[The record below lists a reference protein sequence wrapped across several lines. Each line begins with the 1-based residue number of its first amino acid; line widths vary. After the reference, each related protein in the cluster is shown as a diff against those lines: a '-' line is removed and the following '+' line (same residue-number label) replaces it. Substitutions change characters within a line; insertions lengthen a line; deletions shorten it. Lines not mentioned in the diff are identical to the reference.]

1 MRGGWLCGVVICLVA
16 CVGQPQPMLAP
27 DPAVYN
33 EPTHRASLLF
43 AGDLMVHTPQLTAAR
58 ISDGYDFSPSFTYI
72 KPLIEEADLTVVNLE
87 TTLAEKGAYTGYPLF
102 RSPAAVAEAMHGAGF
117 DVALLANNH
126 CMDYGAR
133 GARETIEAL
142 DRAGLKHTGVFR
154 SMHER
159 NARPH
164 LYLRVNGI
172 SIALL
177 NYTYG
182 TNGMPVVKPAVVN
195 RLDTAQMKEDIRR
208 AKEWMPD
215 CLAVALH
222 WGVEYE
228 RKPNREQRRMADFLL
243 REGVQLI
250 VGSHPHVVQPVV
262 QDSLGRLTIYSLG
275 NLLSNQRKRYTD
287 GGLLVRVELEKQGDE
302 PLKIT
307 YEPIPVWVDRA
318 NSYRILTREAADS
331 LITEPK
337 ARTFFE
343 DTEQLLKKGL

>member
-1 MRGGWLCGVVICLVA
+1 MRGGWIYGVVMLLVA
-16 CVGQPQPMLAP
+16 CDGQPTPVLETVVA
-27 DPAVYN
+27 DPPVQ
-33 EPTHRASLLF
+33 RATLLF

-58 ISDGYDFSPSFTYI
+58 TSEGYDFSPSFTYL
-72 KPLIEEADLTVVNLE
+72 KPLIEEADLAVVNLE
-87 TTLAEKGAYTGYPLF
+87 TTLAAKGAYTGYPLF
-102 RSPAAVAEAMHGAGF
+102 RSPAAMADAVREAGF

-133 GARETIEAL
+133 GARETIDAL
-142 DRAGLKHTGVFR
+142 DRVGLKHTGVFR
-154 SMHER
+154 SARER

-164 LYLRVNGI
+164 LYLQVGGI

-195 RLDTAQMKEDIRR
+195 RLDTVCMKEDIRR

-228 RKPNREQRRMADFLL
+228 RKPNRDQRRTAEFLR

-250 VGSHPHVVQPVV
+250 IGSHPHVVQPIE
-262 QDSLGRLTIYSLG
+262 QDSLGGLIVYSLG
-275 NLLSNQRKRYTD
+275 NLLSNQHKRYTD
-287 GGLLVRVELEKQGDE
+287 GGLMVRVELEKKGDN
-302 PLKIT
+302 PLQMS
-307 YEPIPVWVDRA
+307 YQPIPVWVDRA
-318 NSYRILTREAADS
+318 RQYRLLTREAADTLTS
-331 LITEPK
+331 NPA
-337 ARTFFE
+337 ARTFFV
-343 DTEQLLKKGL
+343 DTETLLEKGL

>member
-1 MRGGWLCGVVICLVA
+1 MRGGWIYGVVMLLVA
-16 CVGQPQPMLAP
+16 CGGQPTPVLETVVA
-27 DPAVYN
+27 DPPVQ
-33 EPTHRASLLF
+33 RATLLF

-58 ISDGYDFSPSFTYI
+58 TSEGYNFSPSFTSL
-72 KPLIEEADLTVVNLE
+72 KPLIEEADLAVVNLE
-87 TTLAEKGAYTGYPLF
+87 TTLAAKGAYTGYPLF
-102 RSPAAVAEAMHGAGF
+102 RSPAAMADAMREAGF

-142 DRAGLKHTGVFR
+142 DRVGLKHTGVFLSAR
-154 SMHER
+154 ER

-164 LYLRVNGI
+164 LYLQINGI

-195 RLDTAQMKEDIRR
+195 RLDTVRMKEDIRR

-228 RKPNREQRRMADFLL
+228 RKPNRDQRRMAEFLR

-250 VGSHPHVVQPVV
+250 IGSHPHVVQPIE
-262 QDSLGRLTIYSLG
+262 QDSLEGLTVYSLG
-275 NLLSNQRKRYTD
+275 NLLSNQHKRYTD
-287 GGLLVRVELEKQGDE
+287 GGLMVRVELEKKGDN
-302 PLKIT
+302 PLQMSYQT
-307 YEPIPVWVDRA
+307 IPVWVDRA
-318 NSYRILTREAADS
+318 RQYRLLTREAADTLTS
-331 LITEPK
+331 NPA
-337 ARTFFE
+337 ARTFFV
-343 DTEQLLKKGL
+343 DTETLLEKGL

>member
-1 MRGGWLCGVVICLVA
+1 
-16 CVGQPQPMLAP
+16 
-27 DPAVYN
+27 
-33 EPTHRASLLF
+33 
-43 AGDLMVHTPQLTAAR
+43 MVHTPQLTAAR
-58 ISDGYDFSPSFTYI
+58 TSEGYDFSPSFTYL
-72 KPLIEEADLTVVNLE
+72 KPLIEEADLAVVNLE
-87 TTLAEKGAYTGYPLF
+87 TTLAAKGAYTGYPLF
-102 RSPAAVAEAMHGAGF
+102 RSPAAMADAMREAGF

-142 DRAGLKHTGVFR
+142 DRVGLKHTGVFLSAR
-154 SMHER
+154 ER

-164 LYLRVNGI
+164 LYLQINGI

-182 TNGMPVVKPAVVN
+182 TNGMPVVHPVVVN
-195 RLDTAQMKEDIRR
+195 RLDTVQMKEDIRR

-228 RKPNREQRRMADFLL
+228 RKPNRDQRRMVEFLQ

-250 VGSHPHVVQPVV
+250 IGSHPHVVQPIV

-275 NLLSNQRKRYTD
+275 NFLSNQRKRYTD
-287 GGLLVRVELEKQGDE
+287 GGLMVEVELEKKGDD

-307 YEPIPVWVDRA
+307 YRPISVWVDRA
-318 NSYRILTREAADS
+318 HGYRLLTREAADT
-331 LITEPK
+331 LTTNPA
-337 ARTFFE
+337 ARTFFADAE
-343 DTEQLLKKGL
+343 TLLEKGL

>member
-1 MRGGWLCGVVICLVA
+1 MRGGWIYGVVMLLVA
-16 CVGQPQPMLAP
+16 CGGQPTPVLETVVA
-27 DPAVYN
+27 DPPVQ
-33 EPTHRASLLF
+33 RATLLF

-58 ISDGYDFSPSFTYI
+58 TTDGYDFSPSFTYL
-72 KPLIEEADLTVVNLE
+72 KPLIEEADLAVVNLE
-87 TTLAEKGAYTGYPLF
+87 TTLAAKGAYTGYPLF
-102 RSPAAVAEAMHGAGF
+102 RSPAAMADAMREAGF

-142 DRAGLKHTGVFR
+142 DRVGLKHTGVFLSAR
-154 SMHER
+154 ER

-164 LYLRVNGI
+164 LYLQINGI

-195 RLDTAQMKEDIRR
+195 LLDTVRMKEDIRR

-228 RKPNREQRRMADFLL
+228 RKPNRDQRRMAEFLR

-250 VGSHPHVVQPVV
+250 IGSHPHVVQPIE
-262 QDSLGRLTIYSLG
+262 QDSLEGLTVYSLG
-275 NLLSNQRKRYTD
+275 NLLSNQHKRYTD
-287 GGLLVRVELEKQGDE
+287 GGLMVRVELEKKGDN
-302 PLKIT
+302 PLQMSYQT
-307 YEPIPVWVDRA
+307 IPVWVDRA
-318 NSYRILTREAADS
+318 RQYRLLTREAADTLTS
-331 LITEPK
+331 NPA
-337 ARTFFE
+337 ARTFFV
-343 DTEQLLKKGL
+343 DTETLLEKGL

>member
-1 MRGGWLCGVVICLVA
+1 MRGGWIYGVVMLLVA
-16 CVGQPQPMLAP
+16 CGGQPTPVLETVVA
-27 DPAVYN
+27 DPPVQ
-33 EPTHRASLLF
+33 RATLLF

-58 ISDGYDFSPSFTYI
+58 TSEGYDFSPSFTHL
-72 KPLIEEADLTVVNLE
+72 KPLIEEADLAVVNLE
-87 TTLAEKGAYTGYPLF
+87 TTLAAKGAYTGYPLF
-102 RSPAAVAEAMHGAGF
+102 RSPAAMADAMREAGF

-126 CMDYGAR
+126 CMDYGVR

-142 DRAGLKHTGVFR
+142 DRVGLKHTGVFLSAR
-154 SMHER
+154 ER

-164 LYLRVNGI
+164 LYLQVGGI

-195 RLDTAQMKEDIRR
+195 RLDTVRMKEDIRR

-228 RKPNREQRRMADFLL
+228 RKPNRDQRRIAEFLR

-250 VGSHPHVVQPVV
+250 IGSHPHVVQPIE
-262 QDSLGRLTIYSLG
+262 QDSLGGLIVYSLG
-275 NLLSNQRKRYTD
+275 NLLSNQHKRYTD
-287 GGLLVRVELEKQGDE
+287 GGLMVRVELEKKGDN
-302 PLKIT
+302 PLQMN
-307 YEPIPVWVDRA
+307 YRPIPVWVDRA
-318 NSYRILTREAADS
+318 RQYRLLTREAADTLTS
-331 LITEPK
+331 NPA
-337 ARTFFE
+337 ARTFFV
-343 DTEQLLKKGL
+343 DTEALLEKGL

>member
-1 MRGGWLCGVVICLVA
+1 MADAMR
-16 CVGQPQPMLAP
+16 
-27 DPAVYN
+27 
-33 EPTHRASLLF
+33 E
-43 AGDLMVHTPQLTAAR
+43 
-58 ISDGYDFSPSFTYI
+58 
-72 KPLIEEADLTVVNLE
+72 
-87 TTLAEKGAYTGYPLF
+87 
-102 RSPAAVAEAMHGAGF
+102 AGF

-142 DRAGLKHTGVFR
+142 DRVGLKHTGVFLSAR
-154 SMHER
+154 ER

-164 LYLRVNGI
+164 LYLQVGGI

-195 RLDTAQMKEDIRR
+195 RLDTVRMKEDIRR

-228 RKPNREQRRMADFLL
+228 RKPNRDQRRMAEFLR

-250 VGSHPHVVQPVV
+250 VGSHPTLCSP
-262 QDSLGRLTIYSLG
+262 SS
-275 NLLSNQRKRYTD
+275 
-287 GGLLVRVELEKQGDE
+287 
-302 PLKIT
+302 
-307 YEPIPVWVDRA
+307 
-318 NSYRILTREAADS
+318 RIRWE
-331 LITEPK
+331 
-337 ARTFFE
+337 
-343 DTEQLLKKGL
+343 G

>member
-1 MRGGWLCGVVICLVA
+1 MPPA
-16 CVGQPQPMLAP
+16 AEPQPVP
-27 DPAVYN
+27 VQ
-33 EPTHRASLLF
+33 RASLLL

-58 ISDGYDFSPSFTYI
+58 TSEGYDFSPSFTYI
-72 KPLIEEADLTVVNLE
+72 KPLIEEVDLAVVNLE
-87 TTLAEKGAYTGYPLF
+87 TTLAAKGAYTGYPLF
-102 RSPAAVAEAMHGAGF
+102 RSPATVADAMQDVGF

-142 DRAGLKHTGVFR
+142 DRVGLKHTGVFLSAR
-154 SMHER
+154 ER

-164 LYLRVNGI
+164 LYLQVGGI

-182 TNGMPVVKPAVVN
+182 TNGMPVVKPVVVN
-195 RLDTAQMKEDIRR
+195 RLDTVQMKEDIRR

-228 RKPNREQRRMADFLL
+228 RKPNRDQRRMVEFLQ

-250 VGSHPHVVQPVV
+250 IGSHPHVVQPIV

-275 NLLSNQRKRYTD
+275 NFLSNQRKRYTD
-287 GGLLVRVELEKQGDE
+287 GGLMVEVELEKKGDDR
-302 PLKIT
+302 LKIA
-307 YEPIPVWVDRA
+307 YRPIPVWVDRA
-318 NSYRILTREAADS
+318 HQYRLLTREAADT
-331 LITEPK
+331 LTTNP
-337 ARTFFE
+337 AAHTFFA
-343 DTEQLLKKGL
+343 DTETLLEKGL

>member
-1 MRGGWLCGVVICLVA
+1 MRGGWIYGVVMLLVA
-16 CVGQPQPMLAP
+16 CGGQPTPVLETVVA
-27 DPAVYN
+27 DPPVQ
-33 EPTHRASLLF
+33 RATLLF

-58 ISDGYDFSPSFTYI
+58 TSEGYNFSPSFTSL
-72 KPLIEEADLTVVNLE
+72 KPLIEEVDLAVVNLE
-87 TTLAEKGAYTGYPLF
+87 TTLAAKGAYTGYPLF
-102 RSPAAVAEAMHGAGF
+102 RSPAAMADAMREAGF

-142 DRAGLKHTGVFR
+142 DRVGLKHTGVFLSAR
-154 SMHER
+154 ER

-164 LYLRVNGI
+164 LYLQINGI

-195 RLDTAQMKEDIRR
+195 RLDTVRMKEDIRR

-222 WGVEYE
+222 WGIEYE
-228 RKPNREQRRMADFLL
+228 RKPNRDQRRMAEFLR

-250 VGSHPHVVQPVV
+250 IGSHPHVVQPIE
-262 QDSLGRLTIYSLG
+262 QDSLGGLIVYSLG
-275 NLLSNQRKRYTD
+275 NLLSNQHKRYTD
-287 GGLLVRVELEKQGDE
+287 GGLMVRVELEKKGDN
-302 PLKIT
+302 PLQMS
-307 YEPIPVWVDRA
+307 YQSIPVWVDRA
-318 NSYRILTREAADS
+318 RQYRLLTREAADT
-331 LITEPK
+331 LTTNPA
-337 ARTFFE
+337 ARTFFV
-343 DTEQLLKKGL
+343 DTEALLEKGL

>member
-1 MRGGWLCGVVICLVA
+1 MRGGWIYGVVMLLVA
-16 CVGQPQPMLAP
+16 CGGQPTPVLEAVVA
-27 DPAVYN
+27 DPPVQ
-33 EPTHRASLLF
+33 RATLLF

-58 ISDGYDFSPSFTYI
+58 TSEGYDFSPSFTCL
-72 KPLIEEADLTVVNLE
+72 KPLIEEADLAVVNLE
-87 TTLAEKGAYTGYPLF
+87 TTLAAKGAYTGYPLF
-102 RSPAAVAEAMHGAGF
+102 RSPAAMADAMREAGF
-117 DVALLANNH
+117 DAALLANNH

-142 DRAGLKHTGVFR
+142 DRVGLKHTGVFLSAR
-154 SMHER
+154 ER

-164 LYLRVNGI
+164 LYLQINGI

-195 RLDTAQMKEDIRR
+195 RLDTVRMKEDIRR

-228 RKPNREQRRMADFLL
+228 RKPNRDQRRMAEFLR

-250 VGSHPHVVQPVV
+250 IGSHPHVVQPIE
-262 QDSLGRLTIYSLG
+262 QDSLGGLTVYSLG
-275 NLLSNQRKRYTD
+275 NLLSNQHKRYTD
-287 GGLLVRVELEKQGDE
+287 GGLIVRVELEKKGDN
-302 PLKIT
+302 PLQMN
-307 YEPIPVWVDRA
+307 YRPIPVWVDRA
-318 NSYRILTREAADS
+318 RQYRLLTREAADT
-331 LITEPK
+331 LTTNPA
-337 ARTFFE
+337 ARTFFV
-343 DTEQLLKKGL
+343 DTEALLEKGL

>member
-1 MRGGWLCGVVICLVA
+1 MRGEWIYGVVMLLVA
-16 CVGQPQPMLAP
+16 CGGQPTPVLETVVA
-27 DPAVYN
+27 DPPVQ
-33 EPTHRASLLF
+33 RATLLI

-58 ISDGYDFSPSFTYI
+58 TSEGYDFSPSFTYL
-72 KPLIEEADLTVVNLE
+72 KPLIEEVDLAVVNLE
-87 TTLAEKGAYTGYPLF
+87 TTLAAKGAYTGYPLF
-102 RSPAAVAEAMHGAGF
+102 RSPAAMADAMREAGF

-142 DRAGLKHTGVFR
+142 DRVGLKHTGVFR
-154 SMHER
+154 SARER

-164 LYLRVNGI
+164 LYLQINGI

-195 RLDTAQMKEDIRR
+195 RLDTVRTKEDIRR

-228 RKPNREQRRMADFLL
+228 RKPNRDQRRMAEFLR

-250 VGSHPHVVQPVV
+250 IGSHPHVVQPIER
-262 QDSLGRLTIYSLG
+262 DSLGGLIVYSLG
-275 NLLSNQRKRYTD
+275 NLLSNQHKRYTD
-287 GGLLVRVELEKQGDE
+287 GGLMVRVELEKKGDN
-302 PLKIT
+302 PLQMS
-307 YEPIPVWVDRA
+307 YQPIPVWVDRA
-318 NSYRILTREAADS
+318 RQYRLLTREAADTLTS
-331 LITEPK
+331 NPA
-337 ARTFFE
+337 ARTFFV
-343 DTEQLLKKGL
+343 DTETLLEKGL

>member
-1 MRGGWLCGVVICLVA
+1 MRGGWIYGVVMLLVA
-16 CVGQPQPMLAP
+16 CGGQPTPVLETVVA
-27 DPAVYN
+27 DPPVQ
-33 EPTHRASLLF
+33 RATLLF

-58 ISDGYDFSPSFTYI
+58 TSEGYDFSPSFTYL
-72 KPLIEEADLTVVNLE
+72 KPLIEEADLAVINLE
-87 TTLAEKGAYTGYPLF
+87 TTLAAKGVYTGYPLF
-102 RSPAAVAEAMHGAGF
+102 RSPAAMADAMREAGF

-142 DRAGLKHTGVFR
+142 DRVGLKHTGVFLSAR
-154 SMHER
+154 ER

-164 LYLRVNGI
+164 LYLQINGI

-195 RLDTAQMKEDIRR
+195 RLDTVRMKEDIRR

-228 RKPNREQRRMADFLL
+228 RKPNREQRRMAEFLR

-250 VGSHPHVVQPVV
+250 VGSHPHVVQPIE
-262 QDSLGRLTIYSLG
+262 QDSLGGLIVYSLG
-275 NLLSNQRKRYTD
+275 NLLSNQHKRYTD
-287 GGLLVRVELEKQGDE
+287 GGLMVRVELEKKGDN
-302 PLKIT
+302 PLQMS
-307 YEPIPVWVDRA
+307 YRPIPVWVDWAHR
-318 NSYRILTREAADS
+318 YRLMTREAADTLTS
-331 LITEPK
+331 NPA
-337 ARTFFE
+337 ARTFFV
-343 DTEQLLKKGL
+343 DTEALLEKGL

>member
-1 MRGGWLCGVVICLVA
+1 MRGGWIYGVVMLLVA
-16 CVGQPQPMLAP
+16 CGGQPTPVLETVVA
-27 DPAVYN
+27 DPPVQ
-33 EPTHRASLLF
+33 RATLLF

-58 ISDGYDFSPSFTYI
+58 TSEGYDFTPSFTYL
-72 KPLIEEADLTVVNLE
+72 KPLIEEVDLAVVNLE
-87 TTLAEKGAYTGYPLF
+87 TTLAAKGAYTGYPLF
-102 RSPAAVAEAMHGAGF
+102 RSPAAMADAMREAGF

-142 DRAGLKHTGVFR
+142 DRVGLKHTGVFLSAR
-154 SMHER
+154 ER

-164 LYLRVNGI
+164 LYLQINGI

-195 RLDTAQMKEDIRR
+195 RLDTVRMKEDIRR

-228 RKPNREQRRMADFLL
+228 RKPNRDQRCMAEFLR

-250 VGSHPHVVQPVV
+250 IGSHPHVVQPIV
-262 QDSLGRLTIYSLG
+262 QDSLGGLIVYSLG
-275 NLLSNQRKRYTD
+275 NLLSNQHKRYTD
-287 GGLLVRVELEKQGDE
+287 GGLMVRVELEKKGDN
-302 PLKIT
+302 PLQMS
-307 YEPIPVWVDRA
+307 YQPIPVWGDRA
-318 NSYRILTREAADS
+318 RQYRLLTREAADTLTS
-331 LITEPK
+331 NPA
-337 ARTFFE
+337 ARTFFV
-343 DTEQLLKKGL
+343 DTETLLEKGL

>member
-1 MRGGWLCGVVICLVA
+1 MRGGWIYGVVMLLVA
-16 CVGQPQPMLAP
+16 CGGQPTPVLETVVA
-27 DPAVYN
+27 DPPVQ
-33 EPTHRASLLF
+33 RATLLF

-58 ISDGYDFSPSFTYI
+58 TSDGYDFSPSFTYL
-72 KPLIEEADLTVVNLE
+72 KPLIEEVDLAVVNLE
-87 TTLAEKGAYTGYPLF
+87 TTLAAKGAYTGYPLF
-102 RSPAAVAEAMHGAGF
+102 RSPAAMADAMREAGF

-142 DRAGLKHTGVFR
+142 DRVGLKYTGVFLSAR
-154 SMHER
+154 ER

-164 LYLRVNGI
+164 LYLQVGGI

-195 RLDTAQMKEDIRR
+195 RLDTVRMKEDIRR

-228 RKPNREQRRMADFLL
+228 RKPNRDQRRMAEFLR
-243 REGVQLI
+243 REGVQLLI
-250 VGSHPHVVQPVV
+250 GSHPHVVQPIE
-262 QDSLGRLTIYSLG
+262 QDSLGGLIVYSLG
-275 NLLSNQRKRYTD
+275 NLLSNQHKRYTD
-287 GGLLVRVELEKQGDE
+287 GGLMVRVELEKKGDN
-302 PLKIT
+302 PLQMN
-307 YEPIPVWVDRA
+307 YRPIPVWVDRA
-318 NSYRILTREAADS
+318 HRYRLMTREAADTLTS
-331 LITEPK
+331 NPA
-337 ARTFFE
+337 ARTFFV
-343 DTEQLLKKGL
+343 DTEALLEKGL

>member
-1 MRGGWLCGVVICLVA
+1 MRGGWIYGVVMLLVA
-16 CVGQPQPMLAP
+16 CGGQPTPVLETVVA
-27 DPAVYN
+27 DPPVQ
-33 EPTHRASLLF
+33 RATLLF

-58 ISDGYDFSPSFTYI
+58 TSEGYDFSPSFTYL
-72 KPLIEEADLTVVNLE
+72 KPLIEEADLAVVNLE
-87 TTLAEKGAYTGYPLF
+87 TTLAAKGAYTGYPLF
-102 RSPAAVAEAMHGAGF
+102 RSPAAMADAMREAGF

-126 CMDYGAR
+126 CMDYGVR

-142 DRAGLKHTGVFR
+142 DRVGLKHTGVFLSAR
-154 SMHER
+154 ER

-164 LYLRVNGI
+164 LYLQVGGI

-195 RLDTAQMKEDIRR
+195 RLDTVRMKEDIRR

-228 RKPNREQRRMADFLL
+228 RKPNRDQRRIAEFLR

-250 VGSHPHVVQPVV
+250 IGSHPHVVQPIE
-262 QDSLGRLTIYSLG
+262 QDSLGGLIVYSLG
-275 NLLSNQRKRYTD
+275 NLLSNQHKRYTD
-287 GGLLVRVELEKQGDE
+287 GGLMVRVELEKKGDN
-302 PLKIT
+302 PLQMN
-307 YEPIPVWVDRA
+307 YRPIPVWVDRA
-318 NSYRILTREAADS
+318 RQYRLLTREAADTLTS
-331 LITEPK
+331 NPA
-337 ARTFFE
+337 ARTFFV
-343 DTEQLLKKGL
+343 DTEALLEKGL

>member
-1 MRGGWLCGVVICLVA
+1 MLLSG
-16 CVGQPQPMLAP
+16 CVEQPTMPPAADPQPIP
-27 DPAVYN
+27 V
-33 EPTHRASLLF
+33 HRASLLL

-58 ISDGYDFSPSFTYI
+58 TSEGYNFSPSFTYI
-72 KPLIEEADLTVVNLE
+72 KPLIEEVDLAVVNLE

-102 RSPAAVAEAMHGAGF
+102 RSPAAMADAVREAGF

-142 DRAGLKHTGVFR
+142 DHRGLKHTGVFLSAR
-154 SMHER
+154 ER

-164 LYLRVNGI
+164 LYLQVGGI

-182 TNGMPVVKPAVVN
+182 TNGMPVVHPVVVN
-195 RLDTAQMKEDIRR
+195 RLDTVQMKEDIRR

-222 WGVEYE
+222 WGIEYE
-228 RKPNREQRRMADFLL
+228 RKPNREQRRMAEFLQ

-250 VGSHPHVVQPVV
+250 IGSHPHVVQPIV

-275 NLLSNQRKRYTD
+275 NFLSNQRKRYTD
-287 GGLLVRVELEKQGDE
+287 GGLMVEVELEKQGDD

-307 YEPIPVWVDRA
+307 YRPIPIWVDRA
-318 NSYRILTREAADS
+318 HGYRLLTREAADS
-331 LITEPK
+331 LTTNPA
-337 ARTFFE
+337 ARTFFT
-343 DTEQLLKKGL
+343 DTETLLERGL

>member
-1 MRGGWLCGVVICLVA
+1 MRGEWIYGVVMLLVA
-16 CVGQPQPMLAP
+16 CGGQPTPVLETVVA
-27 DPAVYN
+27 DPPVQ
-33 EPTHRASLLF
+33 RATLLI

-58 ISDGYDFSPSFTYI
+58 TSEGYDFSPSFTYL
-72 KPLIEEADLTVVNLE
+72 KPLIEEVDLAVVNLE
-87 TTLAEKGAYTGYPLF
+87 TTLAAKGAYTGYPLF
-102 RSPAAVAEAMHGAGF
+102 RSPAAMADAMREAGF

-142 DRAGLKHTGVFR
+142 DRVGLKHTGVFR
-154 SMHER
+154 SARER
-159 NARPH
+159 NARPY
-164 LYLRVNGI
+164 LYLQINGI

-195 RLDTAQMKEDIRR
+195 RLDTVRTKEDIRR

-228 RKPNREQRRMADFLL
+228 RKPNRDQRRMAEFLR

-250 VGSHPHVVQPVV
+250 IGSHPHVVQPIER
-262 QDSLGRLTIYSLG
+262 DSLGGLIVYSLG
-275 NLLSNQRKRYTD
+275 NLLSNQHKRYTD
-287 GGLLVRVELEKQGDE
+287 GGLMVRVELEKKGDN
-302 PLKIT
+302 PLQMS
-307 YEPIPVWVDRA
+307 YQPIPVWVDRA
-318 NSYRILTREAADS
+318 RQYRLLTREAADTLTS
-331 LITEPK
+331 NPA
-337 ARTFFE
+337 ARTFFV
-343 DTEQLLKKGL
+343 DTETLLEKGL